1 MLARFYDDTI
11 KKWPNYQGG
20 DSAEAKQQYDHY
32 TLALITPH
40 AFYEVVMKQL
50 IVDERQVEK
59 KQECECWML
68 ADNAD
73 AYPSLMHYRP
83 QMLMPLLLNFSDQW
97 ANYFTIG
104 ICVLILV

>member
-1 MLARFYDDTI
+1 MLARLYDDTI

-40 AFYEVVMKQL
+40 AFYEVVMKRL

-59 KQECECWML
+59 NKNVSAECWL
-68 ADNAD
+68 T
-73 AYPSLMHYRP
+73 
-83 QMLMPLLLNFSDQW
+83 MLM
-97 ANYFTIG
+97 
-104 ICVLILV
+104 LIQV